1 MLGLRLMRFFKKNKI
16 KKISVATILGSLYC
30 SSPITYASNNQDQA
44 EGHLSKE
51 EKMLIEEKKDA
62 ILYLLFEN
70 NELEPYLEALREQKK
85 ERLKK
90 EEFESRFPFTTHEIK
105 ERREATL
112 LYEKAANEP
121 ISEKNILITEEPY
134 DPDSKGTI
142 EINVAANNPSSLS
155 FFDYEGNPWPI
166 SGDII
171 GDPNAFTSTVFTE
184 NKNVAVFSI
193 LKRFA
198 GSVAL
203 IHLEGLQNL
212 VVVKL
217 IGNESTI
224 DSDKRIR
231 VNRLS
236 PLAENDIVSI
246 SNENSSQHNPIF
258 DKLLSGEYSD
268 IGTELEVVNNPN
280 RNNVYIRYNG
290 NVYLRVKHSVV
301 FPMPISHH
309 VSSNGFNLYKLNDT
323 NTITMNVS
331 GDYKIYTLRE
341 KK

>member
-1 MLGLRLMRFFKKNKI
+1 MSFLSFNL
-16 KKISVATILGSLYC
+16 S
-30 SSPITYASNNQDQA
+30 AS
-44 EGHLSKE
+44 EGVNTARDGDAANHLSRE
-51 EKMLIEEKKDA
+51 ERALIEQKKDA
-62 ILYLLFEN
+62 ILYMLLEN
-70 NELEPYLEALREQKK
+70 NELQPYLDALKQQEK

-90 EEFESRFPFTTHEIK
+90 EELENRFPFTSDEIK
-105 ERREATL
+105 ERREAAL
-112 LYEKAANEP
+112 DYEKAQNSP
-121 ISEKNILITEEPY
+121 LKEKDILITEEPY

-142 EINVAANNPSSLS
+142 EIKVAANNPSSLS

-171 GDPNAFTSTVFTE
+171 GDPQAFTSTVFTE

-193 LKRFA
+193 LKRFS

-203 IHLEGLQNL
+203 INLEGLQNL
-212 VVVKL
+212 VVIKL
-217 IGNESTI
+217 VGNEDVI

-236 PLAENDIVSI
+236 PLATSDITPVG
-246 SNENSSQHNPIF
+246 NKQSSQHNPIF

-268 IGTELEVVNNPN
+268 VGTELEVLNNPN
-280 RNNVYIRYNG
+280 RNNIYIRHEG
-290 NVYLRVKHSVV
+290 NIYLRVKHSVV
-301 FPMPISHH
+301 FPQPTSHH
-309 VSSNGFNLYKLNDT
+309 ISSNGFNLYKLNDT
-323 NTITMNVS
+323 NTITMNVN